1 MKLATL
7 CYIIDR
13 KNSKTLMIH
22 RVKKKDDYHEGKWN
36 GLGGK
41 FNKGE
46 TPEECVVR
54 EVFEE
59 SGLKIK
65 NPSMRGFITFPLF
78 DGADDWYVF
87 LFTVDD
93 YEGEIINSS
102 EGNLEWIPNDK
113 LTSLNLWDGD
123 KIFLEWLSRDNTA
136 QHYRFFSAK
145 FIYEGGI
152 FKDYKVCFY

>member
-46 TPEECVVR
+46 TPEECAVR

-78 DGADDWYVF
+78 DGTDDWYVF
-87 LFTVDD
+87 LFTADD

-102 EGNLEWIPNDK
+102 EGNLEWIPSNK
-113 LTSLNLWDGD
+113 LN
-123 KIFLEWLSRDNTA
+123 
-136 QHYRFFSAK
+136 
-145 FIYEGGI
+145 
-152 FKDYKVCFY
+152 

>member
-46 TPEECVVR
+46 TPEECAVR

-78 DGADDWYVF
+78 DGTDDWYVF
-87 LFTVDD
+87 LFTADN

-123 KIFLEWLSRDNTA
+123 KIFLEWLSRDITA

>member
-46 TPEECVVR
+46 TPEECAVR

-78 DGADDWYVF
+78 DGTDDWYVF
-87 LFTVDD
+87 LFTADN

-136 QHYRFFSAK
+136 RHSRFFSAK

>member
-46 TPEECVVR
+46 TPEECAVR

-78 DGADDWYVF
+78 DGTDDWYVF
-87 LFTVDD
+87 LFTADN

-136 QHYRFFSAK
+136 PHSRFFSAK